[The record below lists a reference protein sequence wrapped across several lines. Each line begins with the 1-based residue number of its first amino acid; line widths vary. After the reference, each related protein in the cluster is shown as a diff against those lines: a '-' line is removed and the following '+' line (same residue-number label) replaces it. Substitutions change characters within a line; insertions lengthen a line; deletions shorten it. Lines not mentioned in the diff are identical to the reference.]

1 MEDTFDFDEQGS
13 VQEPSAEE
21 EKPQEKELTVQEPK
35 MTELDLNNVAVPHY
49 EPDKSQTFEDQAK
62 DYIMAAASV
71 AAVKDAD
78 TQEAVLKNKSEEFIT
93 HSEVKKKQ
101 EKVEERRTEKDLQEA
116 QNSVHDGVASMAGI
130 TKSLPIW
137 MQKVLYPI
145 LGTIQCLLYL
155 VIGSIGSVC
164 SIILDVVSMIARK
177 FVELTDV
184 AKKLFW
190 TLFAITAVLLAYFIL
205 AQLLERWDIFIL
217 PWKW

>member
-1 MEDTFDFDEQGS
+1 MEGS
-13 VQEPSAEE
+13 DMNQFEE
-21 EKPQEKELTVQEPK
+21 EPKKELVTDEPNKELTVKEPQ
-35 MTELDLNNVAVPHY
+35 MAQLDINDVQVPRF
-49 EPDKSQTFEDQAK
+49 EVDKTHTFEDQAK

-78 TQEAVLKNKSEEFIT
+78 TQEAVLKNKSEEFVT

-101 EKVEERRTEKDLQEA
+101 EKVEERRTEKSLQEA

-145 LGTIQCLLYL
+145 LGSIQCILYL
-155 VIGSIGSVC
+155 VIGSVGSIC
-164 SIILDVVSMIARK
+164 SIFLDVVSMVADKFVKLSDIAR
-177 FVELTDV
+177 
-184 AKKLFW
+184 KLFW
-190 TLFAITAVLLAYFIL
+190 TLAIVAAVLFVFFLL
-205 AQLLERWDIFIL
+205 AQLLERWNIYIL

>member
-1 MEDTFDFDEQGS
+1 MEDTFNFDEQGS
-13 VQEPSAEE
+13 VQESSAEE
-21 EKPQEKELTVQEPK
+21 EKPQEKDLAVQEPK

-71 AAVKDAD
+71 AAVKDVD

-145 LGTIQCLLYL
+145 LGTIQCILYL
-155 VIGSIGSVC
+155 IIGSIGSVC

-184 AKKLFW
+184 AKRLFW
-190 TLFAITAVLLAYFIL
+190 TLFIIGAVLLVYFIL

>member
-13 VQEPSAEE
+13 VQEPSVEE

-49 EPDKSQTFEDQAK
+49 EPDKSQTK

-130 TKSLPIW
+130 TKSLPVW